1 MVVFP
6 VIALIALAS
15 ALILLNLV
23 ASRWGF
29 DSRDGN
35 DWADHPRV

>member
-6 VIALIALAS
+6 VIALIALVS
-15 ALILLNLV
+15 ALILLDL
-23 ASRWGF
+23 AAGRWGF

-35 DWADHPRV
+35 DWTDHTRV

>member
-6 VIALIALAS
+6 VIALIALVS
-15 ALILLNLV
+15 ALILLDV
-23 ASRWGF
+23 AAARWGF

-35 DWADHPRV
+35 DWADHPRD